1 MIRQGASETRE
12 KAGQLKDTAETLTAN
27 VVDTANRMRQ
37 LESEASEDQGLTKE
51 VTYLT
56 HKPAREIL
64 TFPLCLLSQA
74 LEKANQAKSISSES
88 SMKVREAISAVNDIL
103 LALNNMGSIGNL
115 IAHPCFNFQ
124 VTL

>member
-56 HKPAREIL
+56 HRPAREVL
-64 TFPLCLLSQA
+64 TFPLCLL
-74 LEKANQAKSISSES
+74 
-88 SMKVREAISAVNDIL
+88 
-103 LALNNMGSIGNL
+103 
-115 IAHPCFNFQ
+115 
-124 VTL
+124 